1 MKELLGEVSKK
12 LDNNVNEVRTMQNWI
27 EKYEPLKV

>member
-1 MKELLGEVSKK
+1 MKEDLSQVGKK
-12 LDNNVNEVRTMQNWI
+12 LDVNVNDLRTMQNWI